1 MAEEMNRP
9 SSTLLQSALSLVP
22 LLYCMLSVAAVHEQV
37 PGERPPGE
45 RPPAEI
51 GKLAKPVLEAGQR
64 ALEAEDAF
72 AVRAAVA
79 KAITVLGPWAGN
91 P

>member
-1 MAEEMNRP
+1 
-9 SSTLLQSALSLVP
+9 
-22 LLYCMLSVAAVHEQV
+22 MLSVADVHAQV
-37 PGERPPGE
+37 PGE

-51 GKLAKPVLEAGQR
+51 GKLAKPALDEGRR
-64 ALEAEDAF
+64 ALEVQDAV

-91 P
+91 PETAIP

>member
-1 MAEEMNRP
+1 MNRP

-37 PGERPPGE
+37 PGE